1 MYSSSSGSIAL
12 IFTSLNGLFVC
23 CAYPLFTGNRT
34 VSGWLQLRSSHSR
47 SDGRVRCCREGGVA
61 SRCGVS
67 LPNASLPLH
76 PISALPSAPFP
87 ESGGGVV
94 TCLQC
99 VSLSFSSSTPRPSWC
114 LPGGGSGGVGEK
126 ALVVQ
131 VHAAAAAPP
140 VPPPSRA
147 PVNLLKD
154 SMIYPA
160 PFNHPRP
167 RTREGGA
174 QAVQVQTFTQ
184 Q

>member
-1 MYSSSSGSIAL
+1 
-12 IFTSLNGLFVC
+12 V
-23 CAYPLFTGNRT
+23 
-34 VSGWLQLRSSHSR
+34 LQR
-47 SDGRVRCCREGGVA
+47 GGVA

-99 VSLSFSSSTPRPSWC
+99 VSLSFSSSTPRPSRC

-131 VHAAAAAPP
+131 LHAAAATPP

-167 RTREGGA
+167 RTSSGGA
-174 QAVQVQTFTQ
+174 SSHPAGCHLRVPQAASAIRYTRRDSPRTPPLLPSSTHMQTTTTRTPATTSSR
-184 Q
+184 